1 MERGI
6 YKAVQTPKYD
16 ILRETWIYQEI
27 KQEVAFEEHQYFLQT
42 QRQLLIEI
50 VEARFPR
57 LLSLAKSIVPSITEI
72 SALHSLI
79 FCISTTRL
87 EKDARQSL
95 TNADPTKE
103 KGE

>member
-1 MERGI
+1 MERGT
-6 YKAVQTPKYD
+6 YRTVHTPKYD

-27 KQEVAFEEHQYFLQT
+27 KQEVVSEEHELFLQT

-57 LLSLAKSIVPSITEI
+57 LLALATNIVPSITDV

-79 FCISTTRL
+79 LCVSTARL

-95 TNADPTKE
+95 HSASQTE
-103 KGE
+103 KLE